1 MQPNTYSGVLHN
13 IYFIVITCP
22 SLADPEN
29 GRALQTATQRK
40 PYLTVVNISCDEGY
54 RLEGSVSRMCLSD
67 GTWSGVETHCVCE
80 YNYKFLEI

>member
-1 MQPNTYSGVLHN
+1 MLCQYLLISV
-13 IYFIVITCP
+13 VTCP

-29 GRALQTATQRK
+29 GRVIQTTTQSK
-40 PYLTVVNISCDEGY
+40 PYQTVVNISCDEGY

-80 YNYKFLEI
+80 YSNNTSYNTNMMCL